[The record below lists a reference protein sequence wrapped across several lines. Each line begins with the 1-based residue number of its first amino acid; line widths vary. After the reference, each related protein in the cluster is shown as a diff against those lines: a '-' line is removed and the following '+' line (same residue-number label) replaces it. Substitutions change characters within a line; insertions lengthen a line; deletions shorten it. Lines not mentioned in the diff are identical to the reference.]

1 MTIRRKLKTAAKRI
15 NAVIVNQSVNQ
26 SASQSASQH
35 ANQLVNQH
43 AKRARRRSLNTLL
56 RARNSASSGIDKFN
70 IKMIKDTVGEDS
82 IFFMS
87 IFVHHGNLRELYGNS
102 EDKDGVVLQGV
113 RK

>member
-1 MTIRRKLKTAAKRI
+1 
-15 NAVIVNQSVNQ
+15 
-26 SASQSASQH
+26 
-35 ANQLVNQH
+35 
-43 AKRARRRSLNTLL
+43 
-56 RARNSASSGIDKFN
+56 
-70 IKMIKDTVGEDS
+70 MIKDTVGEDS